1 MKVGSK
7 ISGLSKEMLLAN
19 IGIIEFEPLAL
30 LSAAASIAGPD
41 FPPQIR
47 E

>member
-7 ISGLSKEMLLAN
+7 ISGLSKEMVLAN

-30 LSAAASIAGPD
+30 LSAASIVSPD